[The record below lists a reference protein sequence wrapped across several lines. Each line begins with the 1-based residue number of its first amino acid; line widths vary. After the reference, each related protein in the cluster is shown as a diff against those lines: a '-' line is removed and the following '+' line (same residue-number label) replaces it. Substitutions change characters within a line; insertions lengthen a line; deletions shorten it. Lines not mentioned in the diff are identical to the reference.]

1 VALYNHQLPQAALGG
16 KTPLQAMKEWFK
28 SNPELFHRR
37 PYDRP
42 GCDMWPQG
50 HEGDFFRGDEGELL
64 FDSTKPYGTP

>member
-1 VALYNHQLPQAALGG
+1 VALYNHHLPQAALGG

-42 GCDMWPQG
+42 
-50 HEGDFFRGDEGELL
+50 
-64 FDSTKPYGTP
+64 